1 MPKNKNNKQAGTPGR
16 HQRSLLLSLTILLL
30 VGFLTTSLVSY
41 FVSINAL
48 RQHIVSS
55 SLPLTSDTIYSEIQ
69 RDLLRPVFI
78 SSLMSHDTFL
88 RDWILDGEKD
98 DAKVSKYLKEVKDK
112 YKTYSSFL
120 VSEKTKHYYYGGGIL
135 KTVREDE
142 PRDTWYFRVQ
152 QMKESYETN
161 VDPDLANQDAL
172 TVFVNHKVFDY
183 HGNYI
188 GATGVG
194 LTFDSIA
201 QLMETY
207 SRKYQRKIYFTDHDG
222 KIVLRSSG
230 VSRDIRKI
238 GDLPGLGRLSDK
250 ILSSSGAVLKVRR
263 DGYLV
268 HLNSR
273 FIPELD
279 WHLVVEQSERS
290 MNGHI
295 LNALRLNL
303 GLCLIIT
310 ALVLVITHFSVRAY
324 QKRLDHLLAEEMH
337 LREEGQRQQTEL
349 EAKNQELEQALGEVK
364 QLSGLLPICAWCQKV
379 RDDQG
384 YWSQIES
391 YIQQHSDAQFSH
403 SICPDCA
410 KKMDSEAPHETK

>member
-1 MPKNKNNKQAGTPGR
+1 MPQNKKNNHAPHGQ
-16 HQRSLLLSLTILLL
+16 HQKSLLLSLAILLL

-41 FVSINAL
+41 FVSIKAL
-48 RQHIVSS
+48 RQHIVFS

-98 DAKVSKYLKEVKDK
+98 AAKISKYLKEVKDK
-112 YKTYSSFL
+112 YNTYSSFL
-120 VSEKTKHYYYGGGIL
+120 VSEKTRHYYYGGGIL
-135 KTVREDE
+135 KTVKETE

-152 QMKESYETN
+152 QMKELYETN

-183 HGNYI
+183 HDNYI

-201 QLMETY
+201 TLMETY
-207 SRKYQRKIYFTDHDG
+207 SRKYQRKIYFTDQKG

-230 VSRDIRKI
+230 VPRAAWKI
-238 GDLPGLGRLSDK
+238 DDLPGLERFNHE
-250 ILSSSGAVLKVRR
+250 ILSSNGAVLKFKRN
-263 DGYLV
+263 GNYV

-279 WHLVVEQSERS
+279 WHLVVEQSESS
-290 MNGHI
+290 MTGHI

-310 ALVLVITHFSVRAY
+310 ALVLTITHFSVRAY

-337 LREEGQRQQTEL
+337 LREEGQRQQAEL
-349 EAKNQELEQALGEVK
+349 EAKNQELEQALADVK
-364 QLSGLLPICAWCQKV
+364 QLSGLLPICAWCHKV

-410 KKMDSEAPHETK
+410 KKMDSEGPHETT